1 MESNLSDRLLIR
13 IAGRICDALR
23 SREASFYTRLN
34 REIEHM
40 VSELSSLQDVQKK
53 LEMCVSR
60 SWQAASMQL
69 KRRVER
75 ITENLPY
82 YVTEV
87 DHAARSCQQKPPSL
101 GDVFLDLKQAQEE
114 FGELKYD
121 REEKALSIVTEPIE
135 LEDIY
140 LGDFEIRL
148 RIPGLAEGHR
158 DSAYTVVALDPH
170 PAGCCD
176 SVTHP
181 HVRDETLCAGDAAAA
196 IESAL
201 AQGRI
206 FDFFVMVR
214 SVLTHYNPN
223 SPHVSLESWDG
234 VSCYACAEVVDHEET
249 HYCSSCEQDF
259 CENCV
264 SYCRK
269 CDETTCLGCLKEC
282 EVCGDRFCPS
292 CMTSCEQCGRSIC
305 TLCSEEE
312 QCPCHQ
318 EEEEEADDTGEDGD
332 ATDDSEQAPAEGV
345 ATTEAARSSE
355 ENGVEVLANG
365 VGQAPLLP

>member
-1 MESNLSDRLLIR
+1 MESNLSDRLLFR

-23 SREASFYTRLN
+23 SRDAGFYTRLT
-34 REIEHM
+34 REIEHL
-40 VSELSSLQDVQKK
+40 VSELSSLQDVQKQ
-53 LEMCVSR
+53 LELSVSR

-101 GDVFLDLKQAQEE
+101 GEVFLDLKQSQEE

-121 REEKALSIVTEPIE
+121 REEKTLSVVTEPIE

-170 PAGCCD
+170 PAGCND

-181 HVRDETLCAGDAAAA
+181 HVRDEALCAGDAAAA

-223 SPHVSLESWDG
+223 SPHVALGSWDG
-234 VSCYACAEVVDHEET
+234 VSCYACAEVVDYEET
-249 HYCSSCEQDF
+249 RFCASCEHDY
-259 CENCV
+259 CENCT
-264 SYCRK
+264 SYCRR
-269 CDETTCLGCLKEC
+269 CDETTCLGCLQEC

-292 CMTSCEQCGRSIC
+292 CMTSCEQCGKSIC

-318 EEEEEADDTGEDGD
+318 ETEEEQDDSGEEGS
-332 ATDDSEQAPAEGV
+332 ATADSEQAPTEGV
-345 ATTEAARSSE
+345 ATTETARSS
-355 ENGVEVLANG
+355 
-365 VGQAPLLP
+365 